1 MRLPPNSTT
10 IRNSVIAESTHNYGD
25 GQGGGEAVPPV
36 GGEPTAAAVIVATTI
51 LLVLLFIYRVFISRP
66 RNIRAVSRVRP

>member
-1 MRLPPNSTT
+1 LRKVVSNVRLPPNSTT

-36 GGEPTAAAVIVATTI
+36 GGEPTAAAVIVATP
-51 LLVLLFIYRVFISRP
+51 LFFYSYSLFIEYSFHDHAI
-66 RNIRAVSRVRP
+66 